1 LNIDGTCCEDVTHS
15 TVFVLDESGSVWPSD
30 FAKVIDFIDTIIS
43 SMNVD
48 SLNEGTKLGLIGFSD
63 DAYEYFVLDEDWAA
77 F

>member
-15 TVFVLDESGSVWPSD
+15 TVFVLDESGSVYPND
-30 FAKVIDFIDTIIS
+30 FAKVINFIDSIIS
-43 SMNVD
+43 SLNVNGRND
-48 SLNEGTKLGLIGFSD
+48 GTKLGLIGFSN